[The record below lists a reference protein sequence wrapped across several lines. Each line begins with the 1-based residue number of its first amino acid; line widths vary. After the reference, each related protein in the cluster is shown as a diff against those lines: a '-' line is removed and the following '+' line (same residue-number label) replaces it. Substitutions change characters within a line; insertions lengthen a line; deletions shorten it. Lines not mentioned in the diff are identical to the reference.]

1 MRIAILP
8 LLIALGFCA
17 ACSDDGDVCNT
28 GTSDVGELCV
38 PAPLA
43 PSINATIQL
52 RELCGRGCSD
62 LPSCTAIFRNAQVIL
77 DVNQTTCNS
86 QLTSVCLSRGCQT
99 RLIPCSLPALAE
111 GDYTLVVPGGTTQ
124 ILHVR
129 SGGQST
135 CRLLDLDGGV
145 Q

>member
-1 MRIAILP
+1 MRIVLLP
-8 LLIALGFCA
+8 LLLAAAVCA
-17 ACSDDGDVCNT
+17 ACSDNTDVCNS
-28 GTSDVGELCV
+28 GPSDVGAVCV
-38 PAPLA
+38 PSPLA
-43 PSINATIQL
+43 PGITSTVQL

-77 DVNQTTCNS
+77 DVTQTTCNS
-86 QLTSVCLSRGCQT
+86 QLVSACLSLGCQT

-111 GDYTLVVPGGTTQ
+111 GDYTLLVPGGATQ
-124 ILHVR
+124 ILHVQN
-129 SGGQST
+129 GGSSS